1 MSQLERL
8 SKWLRQRKPVRV
20 VQHYSQH
27 NGPLL
32 SAGLSF
38 NALFATFA
46 ALWLGFSVGGLLLE
60 AQPPLRDAVFQ
71 FINRAVPGLID
82 TGEGGAIPS
91 EALLS
96 VRVLGW
102 SGAVALAGLLI
113 TTLGWLASSRV
124 AIRTIFVL
132 DRPEA
137 NVFALKLRDLGL
149 AIGYGLA
156 VLVSAAL
163 TLVGTQALG
172 LFRDLIG
179 SSIAELG
186 ARILGLSVMFLFD
199 AAVLAS
205 LYRVLAGVRIPF
217 RRLLG
222 GVLIGATGLAVL
234 KVLGGR
240 LLIGAGRNPLMASFA
255 VVVGL
260 MFWFNLISQTMLIAA
275 SWIAVD
281 AEDDGMDISGESSP
295 RHANRE
301 ESAEVAT

>member
-82 TGEGGAIPS
+82 TGEGGTIPS

-124 AIRTIFVL
+124 AIRTIFV
-132 DRPEA
+132 
-137 NVFALKLRDLGL
+137 
-149 AIGYGLA
+149 
-156 VLVSAAL
+156 
-163 TLVGTQALG
+163 
-172 LFRDLIG
+172 
-179 SSIAELG
+179 
-186 ARILGLSVMFLFD
+186 
-199 AAVLAS
+199 
-205 LYRVLAGVRIPF
+205 
-217 RRLLG
+217 
-222 GVLIGATGLAVL
+222 
-234 KVLGGR
+234 
-240 LLIGAGRNPLMASFA
+240 
-255 VVVGL
+255 
-260 MFWFNLISQTMLIAA
+260 
-275 SWIAVD
+275 
-281 AEDDGMDISGESSP
+281 
-295 RHANRE
+295 
-301 ESAEVAT
+301 